1 MRLQGAVFDGTEAL
15 LGTAG
20 VPLPGVKEFLSLM
33 KIEDVWMYLI
43 CDGAAA
49 PVRTALEQSGL
60 WNYFRGLLSAE
71 EQGRA
76 PLDPELYE
84 RRCGVCAPPGGH
96 RALHCPG
103 AGRCGRPR
111 RPGSRWCWLGRATG
125 GGVRPG
131 GCDGVRLP
139 GYDPR
144 GALSAREKWCF
155 DRKALSSGNICAIM
169 MSAIHSSGAP
179 ERARE
184 RNRYE
189 RKRSRG
195 APPAASGRTGAA
207 SPMCGAAM

>member
-84 RRCGVCAPPGGH
+84 KAVRRLRTARRATVLFTAREAALRAAGMDPGLRAEQLTLEQFAALADRVTEGAGKSAPEEV
-96 RALHCPG
+96 PG
-103 AGRCGRPR
+103 A
-111 RPGSRWCWLGRATG
+111 
-125 GGVRPG
+125 
-131 GCDGVRLP
+131 
-139 GYDPR
+139 
-144 GALSAREKWCF
+144 
-155 DRKALSSGNICAIM
+155 
-169 MSAIHSSGAP
+169 
-179 ERARE
+179 
-184 RNRYE
+184 
-189 RKRSRG
+189 
-195 APPAASGRTGAA
+195 
-207 SPMCGAAM
+207 

>member
-84 RRCGVCAPPGGH
+84 KAVRRLRTARRATVLFTAREAGAAGGQGGRVPGG
-96 RALHCPG
+96 AGWAG
-103 AGRCGRPR
+103 ATRRR
-111 RPGSRWCWLGRATG
+111 RPPWR
-125 GGVRPG
+125 
-131 GCDGVRLP
+131 
-139 GYDPR
+139 
-144 GALSAREKWCF
+144 
-155 DRKALSSGNICAIM
+155 M
-169 MSAIHSSGAP
+169 
-179 ERARE
+179 
-184 RNRYE
+184 
-189 RKRSRG
+189 
-195 APPAASGRTGAA
+195 
-207 SPMCGAAM
+207 

>member
-84 RRCGVCAPPGGH
+84 KAVRRLRTA
-96 RALHCPG
+96 R
-103 AGRCGRPR
+103 
-111 RPGSRWCWLGRATG
+111 RAT
-125 GGVRPG
+125 V
-131 GCDGVRLP
+131 LFT
-139 GYDPR
+139 
-144 GALSAREKWCF
+144 AREAAL
-155 DRKALSSGNICAIM
+155 RAAKAAGFQVVLVGPGHPAEA
-169 MSAIHSSGAP
+169 SALADVTVSDSRDMIRV
-179 ERARE
+179 ER
-184 RNRYE
+184 
-189 RKRSRG
+189 
-195 APPAASGRTGAA
+195 
-207 SPMCGAAM
+207 

>member
-84 RRCGVCAPPGGH
+84 KAVRRLRTA
-96 RALHCPG
+96 
-103 AGRCGRPR
+103 GRPR
-111 RPGSRWCWLGRATG
+111 RPGSRWCWLGRATRRR
-125 GGVRPG
+125 RPPW
-131 GCDGVRLP
+131 R
-139 GYDPR
+139 
-144 GALSAREKWCF
+144 
-155 DRKALSSGNICAIM
+155 M
-169 MSAIHSSGAP
+169 
-179 ERARE
+179 
-184 RNRYE
+184 
-189 RKRSRG
+189 
-195 APPAASGRTGAA
+195 
-207 SPMCGAAM
+207 

>member
-84 RRCGVCAPPGGH
+84 KAVRRLRTAR
-96 RALHCPG
+96 RATVLFT
-103 AGRCGRPR
+103 AREAALRAAKAA
-111 RPGSRWCWLGRATG
+111 GSRWCWLGRAPG

-155 DRKALSSGNICAIM
+155 DPESFVKREHLCYNDVCNTQLRSAGASQRKEPL
-169 MSAIHSSGAP
+169 
-179 ERARE
+179 
-184 RNRYE
+184 
-189 RKRSRG
+189 
-195 APPAASGRTGAA
+195 
-207 SPMCGAAM
+207 

>member
-15 LGTAG
+15 LDTAG

-84 RRCGVCAPPGGH
+84 KAVRRLRTARRATVLFTAREAALRAAGMDPGLRAEQLTLEQFAALADRVTGGAGKSAPEEV
-96 RALHCPG
+96 PG
-103 AGRCGRPR
+103 A
-111 RPGSRWCWLGRATG
+111 
-125 GGVRPG
+125 
-131 GCDGVRLP
+131 
-139 GYDPR
+139 
-144 GALSAREKWCF
+144 
-155 DRKALSSGNICAIM
+155 
-169 MSAIHSSGAP
+169 
-179 ERARE
+179 
-184 RNRYE
+184 
-189 RKRSRG
+189 
-195 APPAASGRTGAA
+195 
-207 SPMCGAAM
+207 

>member
-84 RRCGVCAPPGGH
+84 KAVRRRMWSTWNVYCC
-96 RALHCPG
+96 
-103 AGRCGRPR
+103 
-111 RPGSRWCWLGRATG
+111 
-125 GGVRPG
+125 
-131 GCDGVRLP
+131 
-139 GYDPR
+139 
-144 GALSAREKWCF
+144 
-155 DRKALSSGNICAIM
+155 
-169 MSAIHSSGAP
+169 
-179 ERARE
+179 
-184 RNRYE
+184 
-189 RKRSRG
+189 
-195 APPAASGRTGAA
+195 
-207 SPMCGAAM
+207 

>member
-84 RRCGVCAPPGGH
+84 KAVRRLRTA
-96 RALHCPG
+96 R
-103 AGRCGRPR
+103 
-111 RPGSRWCWLGRATG
+111 RAT
-125 GGVRPG
+125 V
-131 GCDGVRLP
+131 LFT
-139 GYDPR
+139 
-144 GALSAREKWCF
+144 AREAALRAAKAAGMTCIGF
-155 DRKALSSGNICAIM
+155 KSPHSPNQDLSICDRIVDSLKSIDLSSF
-169 MSAIHSSGAP
+169 
-179 ERARE
+179 
-184 RNRYE
+184 
-189 RKRSRG
+189 
-195 APPAASGRTGAA
+195 
-207 SPMCGAAM
+207 

>member
-15 LGTAG
+15 LDTAG

-84 RRCGVCAPPGGH
+84 KAVRRLRTV
-96 RALHCPG
+96 LF
-103 AGRCGRPR
+103 
-111 RPGSRWCWLGRATG
+111 T
-125 GGVRPG
+125 
-131 GCDGVRLP
+131 
-139 GYDPR
+139 
-144 GALSAREKWCF
+144 AREAAL
-155 DRKALSSGNICAIM
+155 RAAKAAGFQVVLVGPGHPAEA
-169 MSAIHSSGAP
+169 SALADVTVSDYLDMIRV
-179 ERARE
+179 ER
-184 RNRYE
+184 
-189 RKRSRG
+189 
-195 APPAASGRTGAA
+195 
-207 SPMCGAAM
+207 

>member
-76 PLDPELYE
+76 PLDPG
-84 RRCGVCAPPGGH
+84 RRLRTA
-96 RALHCPG
+96 R
-103 AGRCGRPR
+103 
-111 RPGSRWCWLGRATG
+111 RAT
-125 GGVRPG
+125 V
-131 GCDGVRLP
+131 LFT
-139 GYDPR
+139 
-144 GALSAREKWCF
+144 AREAAL
-155 DRKALSSGNICAIM
+155 RAAKAAGFQVVLVGPGHPAEA
-169 MSAIHSSGAP
+169 SALADVTVSDYRDMIRV
-179 ERARE
+179 ER
-184 RNRYE
+184 
-189 RKRSRG
+189 
-195 APPAASGRTGAA
+195 
-207 SPMCGAAM
+207 

>member
-84 RRCGVCAPPGGH
+84 KAVRRL
-96 RALHCPG
+96 R
-103 AGRCGRPR
+103 
-111 RPGSRWCWLGRATG
+111 T
-125 GGVRPG
+125 
-131 GCDGVRLP
+131 
-139 GYDPR
+139 
-144 GALSAREKWCF
+144 AREAAL
-155 DRKALSSGNICAIM
+155 RAAKAAGFQVVLVGPGHPAEA
-169 MSAIHSSGAP
+169 SALADVTVSDYRDMIRV
-179 ERARE
+179 ER
-184 RNRYE
+184 
-189 RKRSRG
+189 
-195 APPAASGRTGAA
+195 
-207 SPMCGAAM
+207 

>member
-15 LGTAG
+15 LDTAG

-84 RRCGVCAPPGGH
+84 KAV
-96 RALHCPG
+96 
-103 AGRCGRPR
+103 
-111 RPGSRWCWLGRATG
+111 RAT
-125 GGVRPG
+125 V
-131 GCDGVRLP
+131 LFT
-139 GYDPR
+139 
-144 GALSAREKWCF
+144 AREAAL
-155 DRKALSSGNICAIM
+155 RAAKAAGFQVVLVGPGHPAEA
-169 MSAIHSSGAP
+169 SALADVTVSDYLDMIRV
-179 ERARE
+179 ER
-184 RNRYE
+184 
-189 RKRSRG
+189 
-195 APPAASGRTGAA
+195 
-207 SPMCGAAM
+207 

>member
-15 LGTAG
+15 LDTAG

-84 RRCGVCAPPGGH
+84 KAVRRLRTARRATVLLLPG
-96 RALHCPG
+96 RR
-103 AGRCGRPR
+103 RCGRPR
-111 RPGSRWCWLGRATG
+111 RPGSRWCWLGR
-125 GGVRPG
+125 VIRRRRPPW
-131 GCDGVRLP
+131 R
-139 GYDPR
+139 
-144 GALSAREKWCF
+144 
-155 DRKALSSGNICAIM
+155 M
-169 MSAIHSSGAP
+169 
-179 ERARE
+179 
-184 RNRYE
+184 
-189 RKRSRG
+189 
-195 APPAASGRTGAA
+195 
-207 SPMCGAAM
+207 